1 MSENWKSINVYENYE
16 ISDHGNVKNI
26 KTNKMLKPSIR
37 GSGYLC
43 IDVYDNKLRSTKP
56 IHRLVAEAFLE
67 NTDDKNCI
75 DHIDRNRLNNHISN
89 LRYAT
94 TSQNAMNKSIQSNNT
109 SGIVGVYFCKDKNK
123 WRAVIKK
130 DRNPIHLGYF
140 ETKEEAIE
148 ARSKAEETY
157 FKEFRAQNI
166 YNISNSSN
174 ITINNS

>member
-1 MSENWKSINVYENYE
+1 MENWKSIDEYENYE

-26 KTNKMLKPSIR
+26 KTNKMLKPRVNNR
-37 GSGYLC
+37 GYNNVDLYNIG
-43 IDVYDNKLRSTKP
+43 KRTKP

-67 NTDDKNCI
+67 NPDNKRCV
-75 DHIDRNRLNNHISN
+75 DHIDRNKLNNHISN

-94 TSQNAMNKSIQSNNT
+94 DSQNNMNKSRQSNNT
-109 SGIVGVYFCKDKNK
+109 SGIVGVYFCKDRNK

-148 ARSKAEETY
+148 ARSKAEEKY

>member
-1 MSENWKSINVYENYE
+1 MEEWKFINGYENYK

-26 KTNKMLKPSIR
+26 ITNKMLKPRINNR
-37 GSGYLC
+37 GYNNVDLYNIG
-43 IDVYDNKLRSTKP
+43 KRTKP

-67 NTDDKNCI
+67 NPDDKRCV
-75 DHIDRNRLNNHISN
+75 DHIDRNKLNNHISN

-94 TSQNAMNKSIQSNNT
+94 DSENGMNKSRQSNNT
-109 SGIVGVYFCKDKNK
+109 SGIVGVYFCKDRNK

-130 DRNPIHLGYF
+130 DGNPIHLGYF

-148 ARSKAEETY
+148 ARSKAEEKY

-166 YNISNSSN
+166 YNIYNSSN

>member
-1 MSENWKSINVYENYE
+1 MEEWKSINGYENYE
-16 ISDHGNVKNI
+16 ISDHGNIKNI
-26 KTNKMLKPSIR
+26 TTHKMLKPRVNNR
-37 GSGYLC
+37 GYNNVDLYNIGQ
-43 IDVYDNKLRSTKP
+43 RTKP

-67 NTDDKNCI
+67 NPDNKRCV
-75 DHIDRNRLNNHISN
+75 DHIDRNKLNNHISN
-89 LRYAT
+89 LRFAT
-94 TSQNAMNKSIQSNNT
+94 NSENGMNKSKHSNNI
-109 SGIVGVYFCKDKNK
+109 SGITGVCFCKDRNK

-148 ARSKAEETY
+148 ARNNAEETY